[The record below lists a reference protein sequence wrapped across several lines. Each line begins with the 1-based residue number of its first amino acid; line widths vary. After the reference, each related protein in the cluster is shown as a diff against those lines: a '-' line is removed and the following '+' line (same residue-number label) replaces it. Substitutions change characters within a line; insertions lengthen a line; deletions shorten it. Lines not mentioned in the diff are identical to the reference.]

1 MPIYGVLSAQHG
13 KKIFQLDGRCG
24 IGFFRGAAV
33 HKVGKGQ
40 PQRICQRF
48 QRVDIRQT
56 DAPLPAADSLVS
68 NVQLF
73 RQLSLCQPLRF
84 AHPAQIISE
93 GSGIHFINSLGKSIS

>member
-1 MPIYGVLSAQHG
+1 M
-13 KKIFQLDGRCG
+13 
-24 IGFFRGAAV
+24 

-48 QRVDIRQT
+48 QCVDIRQT
-56 DAPLPAADSLVS
+56 DAPLPAADSLVG

-73 RQLSLCQPLRF
+73 SQLSLCQPLRF

-93 GSGIHFINSLGKSIS
+93 SSGIHFINSLGKSIA